1 MSDNAD
7 EEKYAVLDEAAQSM
21 AGAGEAGPPGEHG
34 ATAPPSAS
42 GPPREAA
49 GDLREAVGD
58 LTGYLHAYYGH
69 VAAEDLAAFDAGR
82 LAAVASQHAA
92 LAARRPQGRALVR
105 VTGTAAGASRTA
117 AGPAGAIAAF
127 GPVRAVADIVTD
139 DMPFLVDSV
148 TMELNR
154 HHADINLIVHPRLVV
169 YRDVTGTLHG
179 VSGSVNGARPAPGDI
194 TESWIHV
201 EIASLGDRVP
211 LPDLETALRRV
222 LDDVRVTVEDQPKMI
237 AAAASL
243 AVSVAGDDAGAPLPG
258 RAGPPSPD
266 GGDTEAGELLAWL
279 ADGHFLFLGY
289 REYDLVPGD
298 DGETLR
304 AVPGTGLGFLRH
316 DRQGSES
323 FAALPA
329 DIRAKARDPH
339 RLVLAQGNSRSTV
352 YRNKY
357 LDYVSVKKLGRD
369 GRVIGAWRFLGLYT
383 HAAYTESIARI
394 PVLRRKLADVLAAA
408 GVTPDSHDGND
419 LIEIVENY
427 PREELFQIS
436 TSQLT
441 EIAAAVLRL
450 RERKQTRLF
459 LRRDAYGRYM
469 SCLVYLPRDRYTTAV
484 RLRVQEILRTAL
496 RGASMDYSAMVGE
509 SALARLHVVVRAER
523 GRPVPAVDAAALER
537 RIVAAV
543 RTWEEDLEEEAVR
556 TLGEQ
561 RARLVLDQFAAAI
574 PDTYKTEVTAADAVG
589 DLSRILLLRESGDSF
604 AVQLRDDDGPGSGHW
619 RLRVYRS
626 GSPITLSDVLPQLQH
641 MGVKVA
647 DEHPYEFG
655 AGAARPEAGS
665 RTGPFW
671 IYDFGL
677 RAETPAWRQRPRG
690 DGKEQFEQALC
701 ALWRGE
707 IEDDGFN
714 ALVLDAGLAWRDVV
728 VLRAYA
734 RYLRQAGNRFSQG
747 YIQRVLRSNTTV
759 TRLLGRLFASR
770 FDPARHGGEA
780 ERSEAI
786 VEEIRGELDDVVSLD
801 HDRILQS
808 YLALIGATLRTNHY
822 RSAGRGLGGS
832 ACAAP
837 SYAPYLVIKLDPG
850 RVASLPKPRPKF
862 EIFVYSPRLEAVHL
876 RFGRVAR
883 GGLRWSDRL
892 EDFRTEVLGL
902 VKAQEVKN
910 AVIVPSGAKGGFVC
924 KQLPD
929 PADRE
934 AYQGEVLA
942 CYRTFISAMLD
953 ITDNVDGERVCPPR
967 DVVRHDGD
975 DPYLVV
981 AADKG
986 TATFSDVANEI
997 AASYGFWLGDAF
1009 ASGGSEGYD
1018 HKKMGITARGAW
1030 ESVRNHFATLGMNPA
1045 TDEFTVA
1052 GIGDM
1057 SGDVFGNGML
1067 LSPVI
1072 KLVAAFDHRHV
1083 FLDPD
1088 PDPAVSFAERQ
1099 RLFALPR
1106 SSWADYDRS
1115 LISVGGGVWPRS
1127 AKSVPLSPQ
1136 ARAALGIDDAVLALS
1151 PDELISRI
1159 LTAPVDLLWNGGV
1172 GTYVKASSEPQTA
1185 CGDRS
1190 NEAVRVNASQLRARV
1205 IAEGGNLG
1213 LTQAARIEFALAGGL
1228 VDTDFID
1235 NSAGVDTSDH
1245 EVNIKIL
1252 LDRAVRDGEITRE
1265 VRNELL
1271 QEMTGEVASLV
1282 LQHNYAQN
1290 MALAT
1295 SRAQATNMLHV
1306 HVRYLRQ
1313 LERDKRLRRGQDAVP
1328 GEKEIA
1334 ERRSAGKGLTNPELA
1349 LLLAHTKIAA
1359 AEEVLASGLAD
1370 DPYLRRELTGYFP
1383 APLRASQSGRMG
1395 SHPLRQEIITTSVV
1409 NEMVDMSGITFA
1421 FRLNEETGASV
1432 PDITRAWLVAREVFG
1447 MRDFWQQV
1455 TELDG
1460 VDIGTQIALLLE
1472 GRKLIE
1478 RACRWLLYNRRPP
1491 VDITG
1496 CVDYFGSG
1504 VQAVRSGLPKLLVG
1518 RDTETFEERRDAYI
1532 LREVPA
1538 GLAETAAG
1546 MVPSYAAFD
1555 IVESAAAT
1563 SRSVEETAEVY
1574 FDLTDRLQIT
1584 RLRDRITALPRDDR
1598 WSSMA
1603 RAAIRDDLYSASA
1616 ALTRDVLCVSGPG
1629 TPEAR
1634 LATWTEWNAAA
1645 VRRATRTLGEIWES
1659 ERFTFTTL
1667 SVALRAIRAL
1677 VASSSLPQQG

>member
-1 MSDNAD
+1 MPDNTD
-7 EEKYAVLDEAAQSM
+7 KPQDAVLDAAAQSM
-21 AGAGEAGPPGEHG
+21 ATASGRNGASGGTG
-34 ATAPPSAS
+34 AT
-42 GPPREAA
+42 
-49 GDLREAVGD
+49 VGD
-58 LTGYLHAYYGH
+58 LTGFLRSYYRH
-69 VAAEDLAAFDAGR
+69 VAAEDLAAFGAER
-82 LAAVASQHAA
+82 IAAVASRHAA
-92 LAARRPQGRALVR
+92 LAAERPQGRALVR
-105 VTGTAAGASRTA
+105 VVDAVTGPRGPSGPGGTSEPGETRAGE
-117 AGPAGAIAAF
+117 AIAAH
-127 GPVRAVADIVTD
+127 GPVRVVIDIVTD

-154 HHADINLIVHPRLVV
+154 HRADISLLLHPRLVV
-169 YRDVTGTLHG
+169 HRDVTGGLHG
-179 VSGSVNGARPAPGDI
+179 VSGIVNSAPAAPGEI

-201 EIASLGDRVP
+201 EIAALGDRVSR
-211 LPDLETALRRV
+211 TALEAGLRQV

-243 AVSVAGDDAGAPLPG
+243 AISLAGEAAAVPLPG
-258 RAGPPSPD
+258 ATEPQSLDGPD
-266 GGDTEAGELLAWL
+266 QEAGELLSWL
-279 ADGHFLFLGY
+279 ADGHFIFLGY
-289 REYDLVPGD
+289 REYDLIPGD
-298 DGETLR
+298 DGEALR

-316 DRQGSES
+316 DRLGSDS

-329 DIRAKARDPH
+329 DIRAKAREPH

-352 YRNKY
+352 YRSKY

-369 GRVIGAWRFLGLYT
+369 GRVIGEWRFLGLYT
-383 HAAYTESIARI
+383 HSAYTESIARI
-394 PVLRRKLADVLAAA
+394 PVLRGKLADVLTAA

-419 LIEIVENY
+419 LIEILENY

-436 TSQLT
+436 TGQLT
-441 EIAAAVLRL
+441 EIATAVLRL

-484 RLRVQEILRTAL
+484 RLHVQQILRAAL
-496 RGASMDYSAMVGE
+496 DGASVDYSAMVGD
-509 SALARLHVVVRAER
+509 SALARLHVVVRGMR
-523 GRPVPAVDAAALER
+523 GRPLPDVDAAALER
-537 RIVAAV
+537 RIAAAV
-543 RTWEEDLEEEAVR
+543 RTWDEDLEQEALR
-556 TLGEQ
+556 TLGQQ
-561 RARLVLDQFAAAI
+561 RAGLVLEQFAAAI
-574 PDTYKTEVTAADAVG
+574 PDTYKTDVTAADAVG
-589 DLSRILLLRESGDSF
+589 DLGRILQLRESGDSF
-604 AVQLRDDDGPGSGHW
+604 AVRLRDDGRPGGGQW

-626 GSPITLSDVLPQLQH
+626 GVPIILSNVLPQLQH
-641 MGVKVA
+641 MGLEVV
-647 DEHPYEFG
+647 DEHPYEFRV
-655 AGAARPEAGS
+655 AGTE
-665 RTGPFW
+665 PFW

-677 RAETPAWRQRPRG
+677 RTETTARKKRPRREG
-690 DGKEQFEQALC
+690 EKEQFEQALC
-701 ALWRGE
+701 ALWRNE
-707 IEDDGFN
+707 VEDDGFN
-714 ALVLDAGLAWRDVV
+714 ALVLDAGLTWREVV
-728 VLRAYA
+728 VFRAYA

-759 TRLLGRLFASR
+759 TRLLARLFAAR
-770 FDPARHGGEA
+770 FDPARQRGEA
-780 ERSEAI
+780 ECSEAI
-786 VEEIRGELDDVVSLD
+786 VEEIRGELDEVVSLD
-801 HDRILQS
+801 HDRIFRS
-808 YLALIGATLRTNHY
+808 YLALIGATLRTNYY
-822 RSAGRGLGGS
+822 RAAGPDPGPGRGPEPGPGTVP
-832 ACAAP
+832 ACVPPAN
-837 SYAPYLVIKLDPG
+837 APYLVIKLDPG
-850 RVASLPKPRPKF
+850 RVASLPEPRPRF

-934 AYQGEVLA
+934 AYQAEVLG
-942 CYRTFISAMLD
+942 CYQMFISAMLD
-953 ITDNVDGERVCPPR
+953 VTDNVDGERICPPR
-967 DVVRHDGD
+967 NVVRRDGD

-997 AASYGFWLGDAF
+997 ATSYGFWLGDAF

-1030 ESVRNHFATLGMNPA
+1030 ESVKNHFAALGMNPA
-1045 TDEFTVA
+1045 IDEFTVA

-1072 KLVAAFDHRHV
+1072 KLVAAFDHRHI

-1088 PDPAVSFAERQ
+1088 PDPATSFAERQ
-1099 RLFALPR
+1099 RLFALGR
-1106 SSWADYDRS
+1106 SSWTDYDRS
-1115 LISVGGGVWPRS
+1115 LISAGGGVWSRS

-1136 ARAALGIDDAVLALS
+1136 ARAALGVDDTVLAPS

-1172 GTYVKASSEPQTA
+1172 GTYIKATSEPQTA
-1185 CGDRS
+1185 CGDRA
-1190 NEAVRVNASQLRARV
+1190 NEVVRVNASQLRARV

-1213 LTQAARIEFALAGGL
+1213 LTQAARIEFAVGGGL

-1252 LDRAVRDGEITRE
+1252 LDRAVRDGEISHDA
-1265 VRNELL
+1265 RNTLL
-1271 QEMTGEVASLV
+1271 QEMTDEVAALV
-1282 LQHNYAQN
+1282 LRHNYHQN

-1295 SRAQATNMLHV
+1295 ARAQAPQMLHV
-1306 HVRYLRQ
+1306 HARYLRM
-1313 LERDKRLRRGQDAVP
+1313 LERGKRLRRGQDAVP
-1328 GEKEIA
+1328 GQKEIA

-1383 APLRASQSGRMG
+1383 APLRSSQAGRMQT
-1395 SHPLRQEIITTSVV
+1395 HPLRHEIITTSVV
-1409 NEMVDMSGITFA
+1409 NEMVDTSGTTFA

-1447 MRDFWQQV
+1447 MRDYWAQV
-1455 TELDG
+1455 TALDAV
-1460 VDIGTQIALLLE
+1460 VDIGTRITLLLE
-1472 GRKLIE
+1472 GRKLVE

-1504 VQAVRSGLPKLLVG
+1504 VLAVRSGLPKLLAG
-1518 RDTETFEERRDAYI
+1518 RDVQTFEERRDAFI
-1532 LREVPA
+1532 VRDVPV
-1538 GLAETAAG
+1538 GLAETIAG
-1546 MVPSYAAFD
+1546 LVASYSAFD

-1563 SRSVEETAEVY
+1563 SRGVEETAEVY
-1574 FDLTDRLQIT
+1574 FDLANRLQIS

-1603 RAAIRDDLYSASA
+1603 RAAIRDDLYAAHA
-1616 ALTRDVLCVSGPG
+1616 ALTRDVLCATGPG

-1634 LATWTEWNAAA
+1634 LATWTEQNAAA
-1645 VRRATRTLGEIWES
+1645 VGRATRTLGEIWES

-1667 SVALRAIRAL
+1667 SVALRAVRAL
-1677 VASSSLPQQG
+1677 VASSSLPQPG